1 MYKRQVLS
9 LCSVRL
15 PKAYGCSPMWDIQ
28 VISPSRV
35 GALGT
40 VELNRQLQQVLNPP
54 SPQKTEFKFGS
65 SIFRE
70 GDKVRQIR
78 NNYDIVWSRDDGDE
92 GMGVFNGDIG
102 VIEMIDRPSQSILV
116 RYDDRMA
123 QYVFDMADE
132 LDLAYAIT
140 VHKSQ
145 GSEFE
150 SVVMPLMGYH
160 SKLHYRN
167 LLYTGVTRAKKRLI
181 LLGQA
186 STVARMVQNDK
197 KTLRYTNLKTYLIQ
211 AAGHGEG

>member
-1 MYKRQVLS
+1 M
-9 LCSVRL
+9 
-15 PKAYGCSPMWDIQ
+15 
-28 VISPSRV
+28 
-35 GALGT
+35 
-40 VELNRQLQQVLNPP
+40 
-54 SPQKTEFKFGS
+54 
-65 SIFRE
+65 
-70 GDKVRQIR
+70 
-78 NNYDIVWSRDDGDE
+78 
-92 GMGVFNGDIG
+92 FNGDIG

-167 LLYTGVTRAKKRLI
+167 LLYTGVTRAKREADPSGTGIYCGTDGPERQKDSALHQFKD
-181 LLGQA
+181 LFDPGGWPLG
-186 STVARMVQNDK
+186 
-197 KTLRYTNLKTYLIQ
+197 
-211 AAGHGEG
+211 G

>member
-1 MYKRQVLS
+1 
-9 LCSVRL
+9 
-15 PKAYGCSPMWDIQ
+15 
-28 VISPSRV
+28 
-35 GALGT
+35 
-40 VELNRQLQQVLNPP
+40 
-54 SPQKTEFKFGS
+54 
-65 SIFRE
+65 
-70 GDKVRQIR
+70 
-78 NNYDIVWSRDDGDE
+78 
-92 GMGVFNGDIG
+92 
-102 VIEMIDRPSQSILV
+102 
-116 RYDDRMA
+116 
-123 QYVFDMADE
+123 MADE